1 MSMYATPDSNQWL
14 MVDDVRILNKATVA
28 KNPQEAKELLQQ
40 KSWAHLVLDY
50 DLFSKENGLD
60 ILVWAITE
68 KLVPQHVLL
77 TTLSRRAKLAM
88 GNLLMGEGYSSSDGS
103 SWYLEEMSAA

>member
-1 MSMYATPDSNQWL
+1 MYDASAGNKWL
-14 MVDDVRILNKATVA
+14 MIDDVHTLNHAIIA
-28 KNPQEAKELLQQ
+28 KNPQEAKELLRH

-103 SWYLEEMSAA
+103 SWYLETLGTA